1 MMKVADLYP
10 KDHNVQI
17 FTDASNK
24 GWGVHLAQIS
34 TKVCGQTGDIN
45 VLVLKA
51 VLVATD
57 NSTVVAYTNK
67 QGRTHSAEMF
77 ADLVPLLPDK
87 SSQAHANVPKC
98 DGRPTV

>member
-1 MMKVADLYP
+1 MMKGADLYP

-24 GWGVHLAQIS
+24 GWGAHLEQIS

-45 VLVLKA
+45 VLELKA
-51 VLVATD
+51 ALLAMD
-57 NSTVVAYTNK
+57 NSTVVAYTNI
-67 QGRTHSAEMF
+67 QGRTHSPEMF

-87 SSQAHANVPKC
+87 SIGTKPK
-98 DGRPTV
+98 